1 MIYDL
6 TADVDPEDPRTLAEA
21 LIGSRQGLAQS
32 FSPVFCCSVVEQ
44 NIVLILLCFFV
55 VVVAESG
62 DSAVQERLDRITRM
76 TEIEDLRESHDHPV
90 APLCIK
96 VHSHHHTYNQLF
108 LCRYGSYLSFLF
120 V

>member
-1 MIYDL
+1 M
-6 TADVDPEDPRTLAEA
+6 DPEDPRTLAEA

-32 FSPVFCCSVVEQ
+32 FSPVFCFSVVEQ
-44 NIVLILLCFFV
+44 NIVLILLFFFL
-55 VVVAESG
+55 AESG
-62 DSAVQERLDRITRM
+62 DNAVQERLDRITRM

-96 VHSHHHTYNQLF
+96 VHSHNHTYNQLF
-108 LCRYGSYLSFLF
+108 LCRYASYLSFLF

>member
-32 FSPVFCCSVVEQ
+32 FFPVFCFSVVEQ
-44 NIVLILLCFFV
+44 NIVLILLCVFFF
-55 VVVAESG
+55 VAESG

-96 VHSHHHTYNQLF
+96 VHSHHPTVF
-108 LCRYGSYLSFLF
+108 M
-120 V
+120 